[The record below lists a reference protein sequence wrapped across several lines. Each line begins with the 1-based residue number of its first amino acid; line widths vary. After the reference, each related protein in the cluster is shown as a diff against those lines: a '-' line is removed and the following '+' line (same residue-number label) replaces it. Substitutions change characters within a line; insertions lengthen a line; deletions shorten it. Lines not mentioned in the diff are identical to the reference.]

1 MYPLLLDWAPAPATL
16 LCLLTVHLLLTR
28 ACLIFVLF
36 LRIGAY
42 ALPST
47 VYASVTPLLSN
58 FCINTAATLHL
69 GYLPITHW
77 GVFPVHGKSPVK
89 LFSSPKYA
97 VITQQLVIQI
107 ISYLLTFRFFI
118 ITLLFFYICKQ
129 PLILILNK
137 LLVIIIKVFPLG
149 MAMFLFFFFF
159 NPHFFY
165 PHNCKKKN

>member
-1 MYPLLLDWAPAPATL
+1 MCDRPAVMYPLLLDWAPAPATL
-16 LCLLTVHLLLTR
+16 LCLLTVHFLLTR

-47 VYASVTPLLSN
+47 VYASVTPLLSK

-69 GYLPITHW
+69 SYLPITHW

-118 ITLLFFYICKQ
+118 ITLLLSIYVSN
-129 PLILILNK
+129 L
-137 LLVIIIKVFPLG
+137 
-149 MAMFLFFFFF
+149 
-159 NPHFFY
+159 
-165 PHNCKKKN
+165 